1 MTAIYGAGEDLLKRA
16 QDAGEVRADTDISD
30 VTKMVSGIAAIR
42 TADPEQIDRILGL
55 ALDGLRVSPSS

>member
-1 MTAIYGAGEDLLKRA
+1 
-16 QDAGEVRADTDISD
+16 
-30 VTKMVSGIAAIR
+30 MVSGIAAIR